1 MNWRIL
7 RPNKESCH
15 DAGDGKL
22 IDDRIYSIFKRGSKT
37 YFYST
42 LFFPGD
48 VRRDVFI
55 LYSFLRKAD
64 DYVDAI
70 PQDTGGFYSFVERY
84 RTAMSGE
91 RTGDIVVDSFS
102 ELSARKSFRREWTDA
117 FLRSME
123 MDITVSDYGT
133 MKDLDEYLFGSSEV
147 VGLFMARIIGLDEDS
162 YPYARYLGRAMQ
174 YVNFIRDISEDLQLG
189 RLYFP
194 REELERFDLESLE
207 YGEVMEKKD
216 NFISFLRAQIGIY
229 REWQSTAEKGY
240 SYIPYRYLLPIKT
253 AADMYLWT
261 ARVIER
267 NPLTVYERKVKPSK
281 GRIVSGAITNMF
293 RIIPV
298 THRG

>member
-1 MNWRIL
+1 M
-7 RPNKESCH
+7 
-15 DAGDGKL
+15 
-22 IDDRIYSIFKRGSKT
+22 
-37 YFYST
+37 
-42 LFFPGD
+42 
-48 VRRDVFI
+48 
-55 LYSFLRKAD
+55 
-64 DYVDAI
+64 
-70 PQDTGGFYSFVERY
+70 PQDTEGFYSFVEGY
-84 RTAMSGE
+84 RKAMSGE

-102 ELSARKSFRREWTDA
+102 ELSARRSFRKEWTDA

-123 MDITVSDYGT
+123 MDITVSGYST

-147 VGLFMARIIGLDEDS
+147 VGLFMASIMGLDEDS
-162 YPYARYLGRAMQ
+162 YLYARYLGRAMQ

-194 REELERFDLESLE
+194 RQELERFDLESLE
-207 YGEVMEKKD
+207 YGEVMGKKD

-267 NPLTVYERKVKPSK
+267 NPFIVYERKVKPSK

-293 RIIPV
+293 RIIPR